1 MSAATGER
9 AAGVARESRLRA
21 KAYSLLRGQTNDA
34 PWVRPA
40 LLGLLGATALLY
52 IVGLSASGWGN
63 GFYAAAVQAGTKSW
77 KAFLFGS
84 FDSSNFIT
92 VDKPPASLWVME
104 ISARLF
110 GVSSWSILVPQA
122 LEGVAAV
129 GLLYL
134 TVRRRFGAAAGLLAG
149 AVFALTPVA
158 VLMFRFN
165 NPDALLTLLLVAAA
179 YALTRS
185 LERGSTR
192 WLLLAASLVGFG
204 FLAKML
210 QTLLVVP
217 GFAFVYLLA
226 APTPL
231 RRRLVQLLGAGVAVV
246 VSAGWWVAIVAL
258 WPASSRPYIGGSQD
272 NSILNLI
279 FGYNGFGRLTGNE
292 TGSVIGGGVGGGAGS
307 WGPTGIT
314 RLFGAQMGTQV
325 SWLLPAALL
334 FIVALLWSRR
344 YAARTDGK
352 RAAVLVWGSWLVV
365 TGLVLSYAQ
374 GIIHPY
380 YTVVLGPAIG
390 ALVGIGATWCW
401 RHRDVVE
408 ARLVGAVALAGT
420 AIWAFVLLG
429 RTPAWLPW
437 LRPLV
442 LAAGL
447 AVAVAVVVLP
457 HVLPRVP
464 VVRFALPV
472 AALVAALAVPAA
484 YSLQTASSAHT
495 GAIPSAGPAGASFGF
510 GGRGG
515 RGGFGGRAGFGGGGF
530 GRGAAPG
537 GAPPAGFGAPNGGTP
552 PPGATGGPPATPGG
566 APPTGGFG
574 RGGGLGGLL
583 EAATPSSAL
592 VKALQAN
599 AGNYTWIAAA
609 VGANNAAGVQLA
621 TGDPIMAIGGF
632 NGTDPSPT
640 LAEFKSYVAAGKI
653 HYFISGG
660 NGGGGGGRSASAS
673 AINAWVTQAFSAKTI
688 GGMTVYDLTAKS

>member
-1 MSAATGER
+1 
-9 AAGVARESRLRA
+9 
-21 KAYSLLRGQTNDA
+21 
-34 PWVRPA
+34 
-40 LLGLLGATALLY
+40 
-52 IVGLSASGWGN
+52 
-63 GFYAAAVQAGTKSW
+63 
-77 KAFLFGS
+77 
-84 FDSSNFIT
+84 
-92 VDKPPASLWVME
+92 
-104 ISARLF
+104 
-110 GVSSWSILVPQA
+110 SILVPQA